1 MTLVAVTFWDYL
13 WGFLTVMIGLSL
25 LVLWIYL
32 FIDIMIRKGLSPV
45 ARVLWI
51 VALFV
56 LPWVG
61 GFIYLLVRPYDGE
74 FSAYFPPKKTDGPIE
89 TSWTRQ
95 MTQIV
100 ALHESGKL
108 TDSEFQVAKTK
119 LLAEG

>member
-32 FIDIMIRKGLSPV
+32 FIDIMTRRGLSPV
-45 ARVLWI
+45 ARVLW
-51 VALFV
+51 VVVLFV
-56 LPWVG
+56 LPWIG
-61 GFIYLLVRPYDGE
+61 GLIYLLVRPFDGE
-74 FSAYFPPKKTDGPIE
+74 FSTYFPVKKTDGPIE
-89 TSWTRQ
+89 SSWTRE

-100 ALHESGKL
+100 ALHESGRL
-108 TDSEFQVAKTK
+108 TDGEFQTAKTK